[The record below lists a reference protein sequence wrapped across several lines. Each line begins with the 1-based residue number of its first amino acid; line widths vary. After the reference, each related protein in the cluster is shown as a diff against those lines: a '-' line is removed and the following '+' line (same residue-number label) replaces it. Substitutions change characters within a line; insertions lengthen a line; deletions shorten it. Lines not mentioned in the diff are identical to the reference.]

1 MNLNTIRTNAL
12 TGGLLV
18 LIVGG
23 TVLGIHVG
31 AGITGTGDAY
41 SWNPIKLAM
50 GFVRGDAWP
59 GTAATIA
66 VVAFIVAALA
76 LFTWFLM
83 AQAKHGAKKRSG
95 ASIKLMSANPSN
107 AILRQAARAKEARR
121 LHPKAEDIG
130 PGQKVARIVGT
141 AKWVYQGWEE
151 TGVYLFGTRRGKT
164 SGVVVRHVV
173 EAPGAAI
180 MTSNKV
186 DGVREA
192 IRGRRGRGQTY
203 VFDPN
208 RIYRHEDGPDFV
220 FNPLDYVKSA
230 EDARELAEIFEA
242 STRKE
247 GDRGGDPQFD
257 EPGRDMLAYFLLA
270 AALDELPLSRVY
282 RWLTTQDADV
292 VIGILNANGKKGP
305 ATALVG
311 MENWADKTRQ
321 SVYATAQRMAGALAY
336 DELLEWTS
344 AEGVRRFD
352 VDAFVQSHD
361 LLILL
366 SKDGV
371 GSAGAILTSLVR
383 AICKTGERLA
393 QRSGGRLP
401 VPLVVELDECAN
413 IVRWPALPSVYS
425 FYGSLGMPI
434 NTYFQ
439 SKDQAV
445 EAFGQN
451 GWGAIWGAAV
461 TRVFGGGAMDDQFL
475 KGLSNLIGEREEIT
489 YGGSTQ
495 DSGAYSTST
504 STRRV
509 PILNVDDLANLPLW
523 RTVMFN
529 SNTRPVILDSV
540 PWFKDKKLKAL
551 IEGDGPATADAAP
564 AAIATSSE
572 EAAARG

>member
-1 MNLNTIRTNAL
+1 MNDPIARAKWQVALAALLLVGVAYLGVHAGAAL
-12 TGGLLV
+12 TP
-18 LIVGG
+18 
-23 TVLGIHVG
+23 
-31 AGITGTGDAY
+31 TGTTY
-41 SWNPIKLAM
+41 SWNPVQLVM
-50 GFVRGDAWP
+50 GLLKGDPWP
-59 GTAATIA
+59 AAATWTTAAF
-66 VVAFIVAALA
+66 VIVALV
-76 LFTWFLM
+76 LFTCVLVWR
-83 AQAKHGAKKRSG
+83 AKRSAG
-95 ASIKLMSANPSN
+95 KRAAASIKLMSANPQN
-107 AILRQAARAKEARR
+107 AVLRKRARTADARR
-121 LHPKAEDIG
+121 LHPTAAGIT

-141 AKWVYQGWEE
+141 NKWVYQGWEE

-164 SGVVVRHVV
+164 SAVVVRHIA
-173 EAPGAAI
+173 EAPGACI

-192 IRGRRGRGQTY
+192 LAARAGRGQAWI
-203 VFDPN
+203 FDPN
-208 RIYRHEDGPDFV
+208 HIYLHYGRPNFV
-220 FNPLDYVKSA
+220 INPLDYVKST

-270 AALDELPLSRVY
+270 AALDLLPLGQVY
-282 RWLTTQDADV
+282 RWLTTQDADAV
-292 VIGILNANGKKGP
+292 VEILNRHGKRGP

-344 AEGVRRFD
+344 APGVRRFD
-352 VDAFVQSHD
+352 VDAFLASED
-361 LLILL
+361 LLVLL

-371 GSAGAILTSLVR
+371 GSAGAILTALIR
-383 AICKTGERLA
+383 AICKSGERLA

-401 VPLVVELDECAN
+401 VPLVIELDECAN

-439 SKDQAV
+439 SRDQAV
-445 EAFGQN
+445 EAFGKN

-461 TRVFGGGAMDDQFL
+461 TRVFGGGAMDADFL
-475 KGLSNLIGEREEIT
+475 RDLSNLIGEREEVT
-489 YGGSTQ
+489 YGGSAGNNGQ
-495 DSGAYSTST
+495 YSTST

-509 PILNVDDLANLPLW
+509 PILTVDDLANLPLW
-523 RTVMFN
+523 RVVMFN
-529 SNTRPVILDSV
+529 SNTRPVIADAV
-540 PWFKDKKLKAL
+540 PHFKDRKLRAL
-551 IEGDGPATADAAP
+551 IKAAATGPAASAAAP
-564 AAIATSSE
+564 VGVV
-572 EAAARG
+572 ARG

>member
-1 MNLNTIRTNAL
+1 MNGSNIRTNTL
-12 TGGLLV
+12 TVTLLV

-23 TVLGIHVG
+23 VFLGIHAG
-31 AGITGTGDAY
+31 AGVAGTGDAY
-41 SWNPIKLAM
+41 SWNPIVMLM
-50 GFVRGDAWP
+50 GFVKGDPWP
-59 GTAATIA
+59 GVAATVF
-66 VVAFIVAALA
+66 VVVFVLAALA
-76 LFTWFLM
+76 LFTWMLM
-83 AQAKHGAKKRSG
+83 AQAKRGAKKRG
-95 ASIKLMSANPSN
+95 AASIKLMSANPSN
-107 AILRQAARAKEARR
+107 AVVRESARSKDARR
-121 LHPKAEDIG
+121 LHPTAAGIG
-130 PGQKVARIVGT
+130 PGQKVGRIVGT
-141 AKWVYQGWEE
+141 SKWVYQGWEE
-151 TGVYLFGTRRGKT
+151 TGVYLYGTRRGKT
-164 SGVVVRHVV
+164 TSVVVRHVV

-192 IRGRRGRGQTY
+192 IRGRRGRGETF

-220 FNPLDYVKSA
+220 FNPLEYVKSA

-247 GDRGGDPQFD
+247 NDRGGDPQFD

-270 AALDELPLSRVY
+270 AALDGLPLSRVY
-282 RWLTTQDADV
+282 RWLTTQDSDA
-292 VIGILNANGKKGP
+292 VIGILNQHGKKGP

-311 MENWADKTRQ
+311 IENWADKTRQ

-344 AEGVRRFD
+344 KPGVRRFD
-352 VDAFVQSHD
+352 VDAFVQSED

-401 VPLVVELDECAN
+401 VPLVIELDECAN

-425 FYGSLGMPI
+425 FYGSLGMPL

-439 SKDQAV
+439 SRDQAV

-475 KGLSNLIGEREEIT
+475 KGLSSLIGDREEVT

-495 DSGAYSTST
+495 DTGAYSTST

-509 PILNVDDLANLPLW
+509 PILDVHDLANLPLW
-523 RTVMFN
+523 RAVMFN
-529 SNTRPVILDSV
+529 SNTRPVILDAV
-540 PWFKDKKLKAL
+540 PWFKDKKLRPL
-551 IEGDGPATADAAP
+551 IEGDAPATAGAAP